1 MLTRLWR
8 DLMVTRPS
16 LASGRP
22 LRVAASLSCSVV
34 TLLVC
39 KMRMTSFA
47 DSWISISN
55 VVTQAWMAAV
65 VHASGA
71 SSLSDG
77 WGGCRGVGLKLLGRR
92 VKKHGW
98 WRKIKTN

>member
-1 MLTRLWR
+1 
-8 DLMVTRPS
+8 MVTRPS

-22 LRVAASLSCSVV
+22 SVV

-39 KMRMTSFA
+39 KMRTTSFA

-55 VVTQAWMAAV
+55 VETQAWTAAV
-65 VHASGA
+65 VHASGT

-77 WGGCRGVGLKLLGRR
+77 WGGCSTSVRAGG
-92 VKKHGW
+92 
-98 WRKIKTN
+98 